1 MFPQLMLPN
10 KGFATLITHKV
21 SLSNMVFLMVTE
33 LSTSSKYFI
42 TLVTGKI
49 LHVSVL
55 DMSFQT
61 PLVKIDFPTDITR
74 HPEGGMSFFKVR
86 SDVNNISC
94 YFFKTYST

>member
-42 TLVTGKI
+42 TLVTGKV

-74 HPEGGMSFFKVR
+74 HPKGGVSFFKVR